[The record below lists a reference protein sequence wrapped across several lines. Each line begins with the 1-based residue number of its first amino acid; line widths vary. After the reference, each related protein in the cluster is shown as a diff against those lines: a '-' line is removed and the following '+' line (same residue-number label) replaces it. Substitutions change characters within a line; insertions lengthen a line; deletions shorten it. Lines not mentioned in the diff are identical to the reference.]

1 MKSDGNQTQK
11 FYDINKDEIQTK
23 LCIVDKSMAQNHF
36 HIKNMVCSH
45 CAEVLEEKLA
55 EAEFNVK
62 QIELGELTLSESI
75 SDLEYQRLMNVVQK
89 NGFEIINDQGSKTV
103 EQIKQLII
111 QLVRT
116 NKELNGRLSE
126 YLSKNLNKEYQH
138 LSRLFS
144 NVEGK
149 SIERYFIL
157 QKVER
162 AKELIVYGE
171 HTLTEI
177 AYELGY
183 SSQQHFSRQFK
194 SETGLS
200 PSHFKEIKE
209 NKRISID
216 QI

>member
-1 MKSDGNQTQK
+1 MNTSVKNQ
-11 FYDINKDEIQTK
+11 
-23 LCIVDKSMAQNHF
+23 HF

-45 CAEVLEEKLA
+45 CAQVLEEKL
-55 EAEFNVK
+55 EESGFDVK
-62 QIELGELTLSESI
+62 KIELGELTLADPVSE
-75 SDLEYQRLMNVVQK
+75 DEYQNLIDLVHN
-89 NGFEIINDQGSKTV
+89 NGFEIINDQGSKIV

-111 QLVRT
+111 QLVRDA
-116 NKELNGRLSE
+116 KGLDGKLSDYLSE
-126 YLSKNLNKEYQH
+126 KTHKDYQY

-149 SIERYFIL
+149 SIERYYIL
-157 QKVER
+157 QKIER

-171 HTLTEI
+171 QNLTEI
-177 AYELGY
+177 AYELDY

-194 SETGLS
+194 KETGLS

-216 QI
+216 EI

>member
-1 MKSDGNQTQK
+1 
-11 FYDINKDEIQTK
+11 
-23 LCIVDKSMAQNHF
+23 
-36 HIKNMVCSH
+36 MVCSH
-45 CAEVLEEKLA
+45 CADVLEEKLS
-55 EAEFNVK
+55 EADFEVK
-62 QIELGELTLSESI
+62 HIELGELTLNASI
-75 SDLEYQRLMNVVQK
+75 SDEEYQRLINVVQK

-116 NKELNGRLSE
+116 KKELEGKLSE
-126 YLSKNLNKEYQH
+126 YLANSLHKDYQQ

-157 QKVER
+157 QKIER

-171 HTLTEI
+171 MNLTEI

-194 SETGLS
+194 AETGLS
-200 PSHFKEIKE
+200 PSHFKEVKE